1 MILPKMD
8 SISVGKSG
16 ENIAQEY
23 LEKKGYN
30 VIDRNYR
37 TKYGEIDLI
46 VKKDGILIFVEV
58 RSKTGEQFGTPEDT
72 INRIK
77 VRKIQRNAI
86 AYAARKKWQG
96 QYKIDAI
103 CIILN
108 QDNSVKRL
116 DHYEN
121 I

>member
-1 MILPKMD
+1 MD
-8 SISVGKSG
+8 SASVGKLG

-23 LEKKGYN
+23 LKKKGCD
-30 VIDRNYR
+30 IISRNYR

-46 VKKDGILIFVEV
+46 VRKNNILIFVEV

-72 INRIK
+72 INKIK
-77 VRKIQRNAI
+77 MSKIKRNAM
-86 AYAARKKWQG
+86 AYISRKKWQD
-96 QYKIDAI
+96 QYRIDAI

-108 QDNSVKRL
+108 QDSSIKRL